1 MTDTRKPR
9 EFWIKVDWITGAL
22 RAGAVNF
29 DLHLELN
36 SGSKDLEFHVREV
49 VPIDWEK
56 VWEGIRQWSLPIDEL
71 ESAKQMQDKIQELVE
86 KQIKGEE

>member
-1 MTDTRKPR
+1 MKPR
-9 EFWIKVDWITGAL
+9 EFYLKF
-22 RAGAVNF
+22 N
-29 DLHLELN
+29 DLCYD
-36 SGSKDLEFHVREV
+36 SKDCEVTVAQGTDANVEPHETIFVREV